1 MADAKPPEPPEG
13 AATPLTSPEEVAA
26 TWAQSRTGVALCPVD
41 GAPLA
46 LAVDGTAH
54 VYRFVCVKCGAAS
67 AWFEATM
74 GVLKMRDPRPP
85 GPVVTD

>member
-13 AATPLTSPEEVAA
+13 VASPLTSPEEVSKAWTA
-26 TWAQSRTGVALCPVD
+26 FRTGVAPCPVD

-46 LAVDGTAH
+46 LAVEGTAN

-67 AWFEATM
+67 AWFEAGT
-74 GVLKMRDPRPP
+74 GGLKTRGLRGA
-85 GPVVTD
+85 GPLPTD